1 MGALE
6 KGQIPS
12 LENKQDANSLVDFIL
27 FTQKSVILHLSPELT
42 KENISFPQ
50 FFLLTY
56 LTSEEYVTMTDIAKK
71 MWHST
76 AAATGLVDKL
86 EKMGLVER
94 LHMKEDRRKIMVQ
107 ITKKGDE
114 FVTKKRETISKRL
127 QEILQES

>member
-50 FFLLTY
+50 FFLLAY
-56 LTSEEYVTMTDIAKK
+56 LMSEEYVTMTDIAKK
-71 MWHST
+71 M
-76 AAATGLVDKL
+76 
-86 EKMGLVER
+86 
-94 LHMKEDRRKIMVQ
+94 
-107 ITKKGDE
+107 
-114 FVTKKRETISKRL
+114 
-127 QEILQES
+127 